1 MEMAILQQRET
12 KSEVMI
18 AAVDL
23 FYTKGYHATSIRE
36 ISSKAGVNVAT
47 VSYYF
52 AGKQGLLEECLLAFF
67 EPYLDLLQKV
77 ADSSILKNDPTRSH
91 MMEAAFSLIEFQ
103 QQNHRFARFAWREV
117 TMDSQMVREMT
128 SCYLRKEQ
136 YIWKLLLAQDI
147 EKGISIKI
155 SPSFFLIQLTSM
167 LSMPFLQSQTIQELW
182 NINPSEKHF
191 TREYSCILREWY
203 LGVTCESAIT
213 LG

>member
-1 MEMAILQQRET
+1 MAILQQRET
-12 KSEVMI
+12 KSDVMI

-23 FYTKGYHATSIRE
+23 FFTKGYHATSIRE
-36 ISSKAGVNVAT
+36 ISAKAGVNVAT

-52 AGKQGLLEECLLAFF
+52 AGKQGLLEECLIGFF
-67 EPYLDLLQKV
+67 EPYLEVLEKV
-77 ADSSILKNDPTRSH
+77 AKSIELTNDPARSF

-167 LSMPFLQSQTIQELW
+167 ISMPFLQSQTIQELW
-182 NINPSEKHF
+182 NVNPSEKLF
-191 TREYSCILREWY
+191 TRLYSNIIKEWY
-203 LGVTCESAIT
+203 LGVTCESAIV
-213 LG
+213 L